1 MQYMLY
7 VNAAFSRPL
16 KVHSKPQCLKIFC
29 LVFQG
34 VPSAMKACLN
44 SCDFLR
50 NVLVTAWKLHCRIA
64 SKCTVI
70 LTDEFSP
77 PAGVMLPFGSE
88 CFCAIYCHTTETA
101 VYNSSHY
108 SPVNK
113 SESAFKSV
121 SFTNPPYTNTQVQ
134 GKTELTKL
142 VRFHTQMACGSLC
155 NLVHSCIVLCKQY
168 CLKPSGVWLG
178 RVWLRISSL
187 RVPLCA
193 KISSRGHGSA
203 FTLRASQQVAAAG
216 TKWRVRYSGCACVIA
231 NRLHERRIRT
241 ICNSTPLKT
250 SLFSTY
256 FAILCWQKDKF

>member
-1 MQYMLY
+1 MWM
-7 VNAAFSRPL
+7 PL
-16 KVHSKPQCLKIFC
+16 FLVHWKCIPSLNWECLKIFC

-34 VPSAMKACLN
+34 VSSAMKACLN

-50 NVLVTAWKLHCRIA
+50 NVLVTAWKMHCRIA

-70 LTDEFSP
+70 LTDEFFP
-77 PAGVMLPFGSE
+77 PARGHVTIRQWMFL
-88 CFCAIYCHTTETA
+88 CDWIYCHTTETA

-113 SESAFKSV
+113 SVSAFKSV
-121 SFTNPPYTNTQVQ
+121 SFTNPPHTNTQVQ
-134 GKTELTKL
+134 GKTELTK
-142 VRFHTQMACGSLC
+142 MACGSLC

-203 FTLRASQQVAAAG
+203 FTLRASQQVAAA
-216 TKWRVRYSGCACVIA
+216 S
-231 NRLHERRIRT
+231 
-241 ICNSTPLKT
+241 
-250 SLFSTY
+250 
-256 FAILCWQKDKF
+256 